1 MNLYKSTREKQKVA
15 IYIRVST
22 VHQIDKDSLPMQ
34 RKDLTAY
41 SELLLGIPDYEIF
54 EDAGYSG
61 KDTDRPAFQSMME
74 RIRKGEFSHLLVW
87 KLDRISRNLLDFT
100 AMYQELQKLGVIFV
114 SKNEQFDTSSA
125 MGEAMM
131 QIIMVFAALERR
143 TTAERVAATML
154 SRAHSGQWNGGR
166 VPFGYDYNEETKE
179 FTINETEA
187 AICKVIFDSY
197 LQEKSIIVTTQY
209 INSLGFKTRNGI
221 DWNPTGVWKILNSPF
236 YAGIYRYNRYKGTKN
251 RTINS
256 ETDWVMVNDHHPA
269 IISVS
274 DHEKIL
280 SLLSENRPQQGNVI
294 RLCHTKQ
301 QYLFRS
307 MVYCGI
313 CRSRMSA
320 SPGNLSSKGIRIPN
334 YSCPAR
340 RNSNCDNSSVN
351 EIKIGEFV
359 INYIANMLKAKQR
372 FSSVHSIADLEKILL
387 HGSVFREISHI
398 SMDGLSD
405 FYDLL
410 SHYKPDG
417 SYIFTLDKVRKNPTD
432 TSAAAILRKE
442 KSKQERALSRL
453 QNLYLYAGNPI
464 SEEDYIHRKEEI
476 TQKIEAI
483 NKKLGMMNT
492 EAAASLSD
500 SEFVRKASYLLIA
513 HELQNKEY
521 IYFKGLCECVSMDV
535 LESYMRAIIDSIFVK
550 YGHITAITFKNG
562 LTHEF
567 EYADPL
573 KPKIIR
579 NRKAKSGSE

>member
-1 MNLYKSTREKQKVA
+1 MNLYKSNRENQKVA
-15 IYIRVST
+15 IYVRVST

-34 RKDLTAY
+34 RKDLIAY
-41 SELLLGIPDYEIF
+41 SELLLGIRDYEIF

-100 AMYQELQKLGVIFV
+100 SMYQELQKLGVIFV
-114 SKNEQFDTSSA
+114 SKNEQFDTSTA

-179 FTINETEA
+179 FAINETEA
-187 AICKVIFDSY
+187 AICKTIFNSY

-221 DWNPTGVWKILNSPF
+221 DWNPTGIWKILSNPF
-236 YAGIYRYNRYKGTKN
+236 YAGIYRYNRYKGTKG
-251 RTINS
+251 RTINAES
-256 ETDWVMVNDHHPA
+256 EWVMINDHHPA
-269 IISVS
+269 IISVAE
-274 DHEKIL
+274 HEKIL
-280 SLLSENRPQQGNVI
+280 STLSENNLRQGKTI
-294 RLCHTKQ
+294 KLCHARH

-313 CRSRMSA
+313 CRSRMVA
-320 SPGNLSSKGIRIPN
+320 SPGNLSSKGIRTPS

-340 RNSNCDNSSVN
+340 RNSTCDNSSVS
-351 EIKIGEFV
+351 ELKIGEFV
-359 INYIANMLKAKQR
+359 LNYIANMLKAKQQ
-372 FSSVHSIADLEKILL
+372 FSLIRSIADLEEILL

-398 SMDGLSD
+398 TENGLSD

-410 SHYKPDG
+410 LHYKPDG
-417 SYIFTLDKVRKNPTD
+417 SYVFAPAKVRKKVAD
-432 TSAAAILRKE
+432 TSAASILRKE
-442 KSKQERALSRL
+442 KAKQERALSRL
-453 QNLYLYAGNPI
+453 QDLYLYAGNPI
-464 SEEDYIHRKEEI
+464 SEKDYILRKKEI
-476 TQKIEAI
+476 TQKIESI
-483 NKKLGMMNT
+483 NKKLGMMNADAT
-492 EAAASLSD
+492 ASLSD
-500 SEFVRKASYLLIA
+500 SEFVEKASHLLIT

-521 IYFKGLCECVSMDV
+521 IYFKGLCESVSMDV
-535 LESYMRAIIDSIFVK
+535 LESYMDAIIDSIFVK
-550 YGHITAITFKNG
+550 YGYITAITFKNG

-567 EYADPL
+567 EYAHPL
-573 KPKIIR
+573 EPKVVR
-579 NRKAKSGSE
+579 NRKAKSASK